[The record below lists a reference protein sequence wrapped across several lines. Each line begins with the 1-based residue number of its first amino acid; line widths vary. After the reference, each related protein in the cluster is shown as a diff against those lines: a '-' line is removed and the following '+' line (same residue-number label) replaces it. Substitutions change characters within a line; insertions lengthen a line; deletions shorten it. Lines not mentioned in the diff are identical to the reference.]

1 VRLDSSGRQRSE
13 TRDQRQKAP
22 RETEIRDKRSETE
35 CEATET
41 GDKEIRDG
49 AVDGDER
56 QESSTV
62 GAVDLISDL

>member
-35 CEATET
+35 GEAIAT

-49 AVDGDER
+49 TADGDKR
-56 QESSTV
+56 KRVQQ
-62 GAVDLISDL
+62 